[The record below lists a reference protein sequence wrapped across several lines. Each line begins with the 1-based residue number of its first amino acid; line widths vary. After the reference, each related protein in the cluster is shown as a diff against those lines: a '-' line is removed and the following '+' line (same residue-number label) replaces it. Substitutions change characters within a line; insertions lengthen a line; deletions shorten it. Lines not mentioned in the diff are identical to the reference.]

1 MNDLIPPHTKGE
13 SIFVDDIPEPKNV
26 LHTAVFVSSIPHGK
40 IKKLDIQPAVEYEGV
55 VKVIIAKDI
64 PGENQLGRIIQ
75 DEELLAEK
83 LVDFIGQPIAVIYA
97 ETKAQAEKA
106 QELIVVEFEELPGI
120 FDPREAAKKGSL
132 IAPSRTF
139 TLGDIDSVWEN
150 CETIVE
156 GRADSG
162 GQDHVYMETQG
173 CLAIPQEEGR
183 LLLYSATQNP
193 STVQSTVADILAYD
207 MNNIEVDVRRIG
219 GGFGGKED
227 QATAWAAICALGAYY
242 TKRPVKLVLDR
253 HEDMVVTGK
262 RHPYSTDYKIGL
274 DKEGKI
280 LAFEAD
286 YYQNA
291 GAAADLS
298 TAILGR
304 TLFHATNAYFIPNV
318 RVTAF
323 SCKTNLVPFT
333 AMRGFGAPQA
343 MYVMECA
350 ISHIADESGIPVS
363 VLQEKNLLDEGDQFP
378 YGMQVENATAKR
390 SFSQVLQDSN
400 FQELK
405 RNQEEF
411 NKTSKFIKKGISVM
425 PVCFGISFTA
435 TFMNQAGALV
445 NVYWDGS
452 VGVSTG
458 AIEMGQGVY
467 TKIKTIAARALSI
480 NPERIRIE
488 STNTT
493 RVINTSPTSASSG
506 ADLNGKA
513 TEIACRKIIE
523 RLLNVASQK
532 LGEGTIGIENEKIF
546 LDGKKTDLSWKELV
560 WEAYINRVNLA
571 AQAYYA
577 TPGIHF
583 DNEKEKGQ
591 PFAYHAFGTAVTE
604 VTVDCLRGTY
614 TMDKVHVVHDAGKS
628 LNYLIDLGQVE
639 GGLVQGMGWVTLEEL
654 VYENGKLISDGL
666 ATYKVPDVH
675 FAPEIETKFLED
687 VENPYAVLKSKA
699 IGEPPFM
706 YGIGAYF
713 ALKNAAQ
720 AFNKDKKWCFS
731 APLTPEKLLLYLYEE
746 IKEIDV

>member
-1 MNDLIPPHTKGE
+1 MNDLLPPHTKGE
-13 SIFVDDIPEPKNV
+13 SIFVDDIPEPKDM
-26 LHTAVFVSSIPHGK
+26 LHTAVFISSIPHGK
-40 IKKLDIQPAVEYEGV
+40 IKKLDLQSAMKSEGV
-55 VKVIIAKDI
+55 VKVITAKDI
-64 PGENQLGRIIQ
+64 PGTNELGRIIQ
-75 DEELLAEK
+75 DEELLAEEI
-83 LVDFIGQPIAVIYA
+83 VDFIGQPIAVVYA
-97 ETKAQAEKA
+97 ETKEQAEKA
-106 QELIVVEFEELPGI
+106 KELIIVEFEELPSI

-139 TLGDIDSVWEN
+139 TLGEVDSVWGK
-150 CETIVE
+150 CETVVE

-173 CLAIPQEEGR
+173 CLAIPQEGGR
-183 LLLYSATQNP
+183 ILLYSATQNP
-193 STVQSTVADILAYD
+193 STVQSTVSDILDYD
-207 MNNIEVDVRRIG
+207 MNNIEVDVKRIG

-253 HEDMVVTGK
+253 HEDMIVTGK
-262 RHPYSTDYKIGL
+262 RHPYSTDYKIGI
-274 DKEGKI
+274 DMDGKI

-304 TLFHATNAYFIPNV
+304 TLFHVTNAYFIPNV
-318 RVTAF
+318 RVTAY
-323 SCKTNLVPFT
+323 SCKTNIVPFT

-343 MYVMECA
+343 MFVMECA
-350 ISHIADESGIPVS
+350 ISNIADESGISVS
-363 VLQEKNLLDEGDQFP
+363 DIQEKNLLKEGDQFP
-378 YGMQVENATAKR
+378 YGMQVENATVKR
-390 SFSQVLQDSN
+390 SFSQVLQDSK

-405 RNQEEF
+405 RKQDEYNA
-411 NKTSKFIKKGISVM
+411 NSKFIKKGISIM

-435 TFMNQAGALV
+435 THMNQAGALV

-458 AIEMGQGVY
+458 AIEMGQGVF
-467 TKIKTIAARALSI
+467 TKIKSIAAHSLSI
-480 NPERIRIE
+480 KPERIRIE

-493 RVINTSPTSASSG
+493 RVINTSPTSASTG
-506 ADLNGKA
+506 ADMNGRA

-523 RLLNVASQK
+523 RLLNVAAEK
-532 LGEGTIGIENEKIF
+532 LGEGTIGLENEEIF
-546 LDGKKTDLSWKELV
+546 LNGKKTDLTWTELV
-560 WEAYINRVNLA
+560 WEAYMSRVNLA

-577 TPGIHF
+577 TPGIYF
-583 DNEKEKGQ
+583 DKEKEKGK

-614 TMDKVHVVHDAGKS
+614 TMDRVHVVHDAGKS

-654 VYENGKLISDGL
+654 MYENGRLVSDAL

-675 FAPEIETKFLED
+675 FAPKIKAKFLED

-706 YGIGAYF
+706 YGIGSYF

-720 AFNKDKKWCFS
+720 AYHKDKPWDYS
-731 APLTPEKLLLYLYEE
+731 APLTPEKLLLYLHDSE
-746 IKEIDV
+746 

>member
-13 SIFVDDIPEPKNV
+13 SIFVDDIPEPKNM

-40 IKKLDIQPAVEYEGV
+40 IIKLDIQNAEKSEGV
-55 VKVIIAKDI
+55 VKVITAKDI
-64 PGENQLGRIIQ
+64 PGTNELGRIIQ
-75 DEELLAEK
+75 DEELLAKEK
-83 LVDFIGQPIAVIYA
+83 VDFIGQPIAVVYA
-97 ETKAQAEKA
+97 QTKDQANKA
-106 QELIVVEFEELPGI
+106 KGLIIVEFEELPAI

-139 TLGDIDSVWEN
+139 TLGDVDSVWDN

-173 CLAIPQEEGR
+173 CLAIPGEEGR
-183 LLLYSATQNP
+183 ILLYSATQNP
-193 STVQSTVADILAYD
+193 STVQSTVADILGYD
-207 MNNIEVDVRRIG
+207 MNKIEVDVKRIG

-227 QATAWAAICALGAYY
+227 QATAWAAVCALGSYH
-242 TKRPVKLVLDR
+242 TGKPVKLVLDR
-253 HEDMVVTGK
+253 HEDMIMTGK
-262 RHPYSTDYKIGL
+262 RHPYSTDYKLGL
-274 DKEGKI
+274 DEEGKI
-280 LAFEAD
+280 IAFLAD

-304 TLFHATNAYFIPNV
+304 TLFHVTNAYFVPNI
-318 RVTAF
+318 RVTAY

-343 MYVMECA
+343 MYVIECA
-350 ISHIADESGIPVS
+350 LSHAADVSGIPVS
-363 VLQEKNLLDEGDQFP
+363 VLQEKNLLEEGDQFP
-378 YGMQVENATAKR
+378 YGMQVENTTARR
-390 SFSQVLQDSN
+390 SFSQVLQDSR
-400 FQELK
+400 FHELK
-405 RNQEEF
+405 KEQEEF
-411 NKTSKFIKKGISVM
+411 NEKSQFIKKGISVM

-458 AIEMGQGVY
+458 AIEMGQGVNM
-467 TKIKTIAARALSI
+467 KIKSIAARALSI

-493 RVINTSPTSASSG
+493 RVINTSPTSASTG

-513 TEIACRKIIE
+513 TEIACFKIIE
-523 RLLNVASQK
+523 RLLNVAGEK
-532 LGEGTIGIENEKIF
+532 LGTGTIGLENEEVF
-546 LDGKKTDLSWKELV
+546 LDGKKTDLTWEKLV
-560 WEAYINRVNLA
+560 WEAYTNRVNLA
-571 AQAYYA
+571 AQALYA
-577 TPGIHF
+577 TPGIYF
-583 DNEKEKGQ
+583 DSEKEKGK
-591 PFAYHAFGTAVTE
+591 PFAYHALGAAVTE
-604 VTVDCLRGTY
+604 VSVDCLRGIY
-614 TMDKVHVVHDAGKS
+614 TMDKVHVVHDAGRS

-654 VYENGKLISDGL
+654 QYDNGKLISDAL

-675 FAPEIETKFLED
+675 FAPEIEVKFLED
-687 VENPYAVLKSKA
+687 ADNPYAVLQSKA

-720 AFNKDKKWCFS
+720 AFQKDKARIYS
-731 APLTPEKLLLYLYEE
+731 APLTPEKLLFYLYNME
-746 IKEIDV
+746 

>member
-1 MNDLIPPHTKGE
+1 MNDLIPPHTRGE
-13 SIFVDDIPEPKNV
+13 SVFVDDIPEPKNM
-26 LHTAVFVSSIPHGK
+26 LHTAVFVSNIPHGK
-40 IKKLDIQPAVEYEGV
+40 ITKLDLQEAEKSEGV
-55 VKVIIAKDI
+55 VKVITAKDI

-75 DEELLAEK
+75 DEELLAEET
-83 LVDFIGQPIAVIYA
+83 VDFIGQPIAVVYA
-97 ETKAQAEKA
+97 ETKEQANIASKKILI
-106 QELIVVEFEELPGI
+106 ELEELPTI
-120 FDPREAAKKGSL
+120 FDSREAAKKGSL

-139 TLGDIDSVWEN
+139 TLGEVDSIWEK

-173 CLAIPQEEGR
+173 CLAIPQEGGR
-183 LLLYSATQNP
+183 ILLYSATQNP
-193 STVQSTVADILAYD
+193 STVQSTVANILAYD
-207 MNNIEVDVRRIG
+207 MNKIEVDVKRIG

-227 QATAWAAICALGAYY
+227 QATAWAAVCALGAYH
-242 TKRPVKLVLDR
+242 TKRPVKLILDR
-253 HEDMVVTGK
+253 HEDMIVTGK
-262 RHPYSTDYKIGL
+262 RHPYSTDYKLGI
-274 DKEGKI
+274 DKDGKI
-280 LAFEAD
+280 LAFTAD

-304 TLFHATNAYFIPNV
+304 TLFHVTNSYFVPNV
-318 RVTAF
+318 RVTAY

-350 ISHIADESGIPVS
+350 LSHISDESGIPVS
-363 VLQEKNLLDEGDQFP
+363 VLQENNLLEEGDQFP
-378 YGMQVENATAKR
+378 YGMHVENATAKR
-390 SFSQVLQDSN
+390 SFSQVIQDTR
-400 FQELK
+400 FQELRK
-405 RNQEEF
+405 EHDEF
-411 NKTSKFIKKGISVM
+411 NEKSKFIKKGISIM

-458 AIEMGQGVY
+458 AIEMGQGVN
-467 TKIKTIAARALSI
+467 TKIKSIAARTLSI
-480 NPERIRIE
+480 NPNRIRIE

-493 RVINTSPTSASSG
+493 RVINTSPTSASTG
-506 ADLNGKA
+506 ADLNGRA
-513 TEIACRKIIE
+513 TEIACMKIIE
-523 RLLNVASQK
+523 RLRNVASEE
-532 LGEGTIGIENEKIF
+532 LGSGEITIENETIF
-546 LDGKKTDLSWKELV
+546 FNGKETDLKWKELV
-560 WEAYINRVNLA
+560 WKAYTSRVNLA

-583 DNEKEKGQ
+583 DEEREKGK
-591 PFAYHAFGTAVTE
+591 PFAYHAFGAAVTE
-604 VTVDCLRGTY
+604 VTIDCLRGTY

-639 GGLVQGMGWVTLEEL
+639 GGLVQGMGWMTVEEL
-654 VYENGKLISDGL
+654 QYENGKLVADAL

-675 FAPEIETKFLED
+675 FAPEIKVSFLED
-687 VENPYAVLKSKA
+687 ADNPYAVLKSKA

-720 AFNKDKKWCFS
+720 AFRNDKEWRYS
-731 APLTPEKLLLYLYEE
+731 APLTPEKLLLYLHDE
-746 IKEIDV
+746 

>member
-1 MNDLIPPHTKGE
+1 MNDLLPPHTKGE
-13 SIFVDDIPEPKNV
+13 SIFVDDIPEPKDM
-26 LHTAVFVSSIPHGK
+26 LHTAVFISSIPHGK
-40 IKKLDIQPAVEYEGV
+40 IKKLDLQSAMKSEGV
-55 VKVIIAKDI
+55 VKVITAKDI
-64 PGENQLGRIIQ
+64 PGTNELGRIIQ
-75 DEELLAEK
+75 DEELLAEEI
-83 LVDFIGQPIAVIYA
+83 VDFIGQPIAVVYA
-97 ETKAQAEKA
+97 ETKEQAEKA
-106 QELIVVEFEELPGI
+106 KELIIVEFEELPGI

-132 IAPSRTF
+132 IDPSRTF
-139 TLGDIDSVWEN
+139 TLGDVDSVWGK
-150 CETIVE
+150 CETVVE

-173 CLAIPQEEGR
+173 CLAIPQEGGR
-183 LLLYSATQNP
+183 ILLYSATQNP
-193 STVQSTVADILAYD
+193 STVQSTVSDILDYD
-207 MNNIEVDVRRIG
+207 MNNIEVDVKRIG

-253 HEDMVVTGK
+253 HEDMIVTGK
-262 RHPYSTDYKIGL
+262 RHPYSTDYKIGI
-274 DKEGKI
+274 DMDGKI

-304 TLFHATNAYFIPNV
+304 TLFHVTNAYFIPNV
-318 RVTAF
+318 RVTAY
-323 SCKTNLVPFT
+323 SCKTNIVPFT

-343 MYVMECA
+343 MFVMECA
-350 ISHIADESGIPVS
+350 ISNISDESGIS
-363 VLQEKNLLDEGDQFP
+363 VNDIQEKNLLEEGDQFP
-378 YGMQVENATAKR
+378 YGMQVENTNAKR
-390 SFSQVLQDSN
+390 SFSQVLQDSK

-405 RNQEEF
+405 RKQDEYNA
-411 NKTSKFIKKGISVM
+411 NSKFIKKGISIM

-435 TFMNQAGALV
+435 THMNQAGALV

-458 AIEMGQGVY
+458 AIEMGQGVF
-467 TKIKTIAARALSI
+467 TKIKSIAAHSLSI
-480 NPERIRIE
+480 KPERIRIE

-493 RVINTSPTSASSG
+493 RVINTSPTSASTG
-506 ADLNGKA
+506 ADLNGRA

-523 RLLNVASQK
+523 RLLSVAAEK
-532 LGEGTIGIENEKIF
+532 LGEGTIGLENEEVF
-546 LDGKKTDLSWKELV
+546 LNGKKTDLTWTELV
-560 WEAYINRVNLA
+560 WEAYMSRVNLA

-577 TPGIHF
+577 TPGIYF
-583 DNEKEKGQ
+583 DKEKEKGK

-614 TMDKVHVVHDAGKS
+614 TMDRVHVVHDAGKS

-654 VYENGKLISDGL
+654 MYENGRLVSDAL

-675 FAPEIETKFLED
+675 FAPKIKAKFLED

-706 YGIGAYF
+706 YGIGSYF

-720 AFNKDKKWCFS
+720 AYHKDKPWDYS
-731 APLTPEKLLLYLYEE
+731 APLTPEKLLLYLHDSE
-746 IKEIDV
+746 